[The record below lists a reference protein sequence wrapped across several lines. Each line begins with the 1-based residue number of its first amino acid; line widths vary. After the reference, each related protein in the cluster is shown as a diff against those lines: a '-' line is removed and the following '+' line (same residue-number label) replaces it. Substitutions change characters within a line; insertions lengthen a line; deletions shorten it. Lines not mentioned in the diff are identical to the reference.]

1 MDLVYNVCSS
11 PFLFVKN
18 KQNEIILPEYSNLY
32 RINCKD
38 ILIYEFFFLFI
49 IIIIILDNLI

>member
-18 KQNEIILPEYSNLY
+18 KQNEIILPEYLNLY

-38 ILIYEFFFLFI
+38 ILIYEFFFLSI
-49 IIIIILDNLI
+49 IIIIPDNLI